1 MGEDVPHRLRRFELG
16 VGGDVGVGVQRKTR
30 RVVAQHGGHRFHVHA
45 VLQGHRCEGVTEIV
59 EPYLWQSCPRQYPEQ
74 HMQHAIWGDGVAVRR
89 WEYILTSYF
98 FLLRLENFYCISRDG
113 DVAIKVFLLSAAPP
127 PPSHLGGESLLDKSQ
142 AAPWHI

>member
-1 MGEDVPHRLRRFELG
+1 MCCLELG
-16 VGGDVGVGVQRKTR
+16 VGGDVGVSVQREAR
-30 RVVAQHGGHRFHVHA
+30 GVVAQHRGHRFHVHA
-45 VLQGHRCEGVTEIV
+45 VLQGHRREGVTEIV

>member
-1 MGEDVPHRLRRFELG
+1 M
-16 VGGDVGVGVQRKTR
+16 GVGVQREAC
-30 RVVAQHGGHRFHVHA
+30 RVVTEHTADGLDVHA
-45 VLQGHRCEGVTEIV
+45 VLERHGREGVAQVMESDAGQPCSFQHPL
-59 EPYLWQSCPRQYPEQ
+59 E

>member
-1 MGEDVPHRLRRFELG
+1 MG
-16 VGGDVGVGVQRKTR
+16 VGIQREGGVGV
-30 RVVAQHGGHRFHVHA
+30 AQDTGQGFGVHTAGESVGG
-45 VLQGHRCEGVTEIV
+45 EGMPQIV

>member
-1 MGEDVPHRLRRFELG
+1 MCCLELG
-16 VGGDVGVGVQRKTR
+16 VGGDMGVGIQREAR
-30 RVVAQHGGHRFHVHA
+30 RVVTQHTADGLAVQA
-45 VLQGHRCEGVTEIV
+45 VLKPHGCEGAQKTA
-59 EPYLWQSCPRQYPEQ
+59 EPSLWQSCPRQYPEQ

>member
-1 MGEDVPHRLRRFELG
+1 MG
-16 VGGDVGVGVQRKTR
+16 VGGNVGVSVQCEACGVVSEHT
-30 RVVAQHGGHRFHVHA
+30 ADRFHVHA
-45 VLQGHRCEGVTEIV
+45 VLQRHGCEGVPQIV

-142 AAPWHI
+142 VAPWHI

>member
-1 MGEDVPHRLRRFELG
+1 MRRLELC
-16 VGGDVGVGVQRKTR
+16 VGGHMGVGVQRETR
-30 RVVAQHGGHRFHVHA
+30 GVVTQHRGHGLHVHA
-45 VLQGHRCEGVTEIV
+45 VLERHRREGVPQIV

>member
-1 MGEDVPHRLRRFELG
+1 MS
-16 VGGDVGVGVQRKTR
+16 VGVQREACRKMPQHTR
-30 RVVAQHGGHRFHVHA
+30 YGLDVHS
-45 VLQGHRCEGVTEIV
+45 VLQSQRCEGVAQVVKT
-59 EPYLWQSCPRQYPEQ
+59 YLWQSCPRQYPEQ

>member
-1 MGEDVPHRLRRFELG
+1 MR
-16 VGGDVGVGVQRKTR
+16 VGVQRKPCR
-30 RVVAQHGGHRFHVHA
+30 KMPQHARYGFDIHT
-45 VLQGHRCEGVTEIV
+45 VLQCQRCEGVTQV
-59 EPYLWQSCPRQYPEQ
+59 MKTHLWQPCPLQDAVQ
-74 HMQHAIWGDGVAVRR
+74 HVQHAIWGDGVAVRR

>member
-1 MGEDVPHRLRRFELG
+1 M
-16 VGGDVGVGVQRKTR
+16 GVGVQRETR
-30 RVVAQHGGHRFHVHA
+30 GVVPEHTADGLDVHA
-45 VLQGHRCEGVTEIV
+45 VLQGHRREGVAQV
-59 EPYLWQSCPRQYPEQ
+59 MKADAWQPSPFQHSLQ
-74 HMQHAIWGDGVAVRR
+74 HMQDAIWGDGVAVRR

>member
-1 MGEDVPHRLRRFELG
+1 MGIGVQREGCIGVAQDAGQGFGVYTAGEG
-16 VGGDVGVGVQRKTR
+16 VGG
-30 RVVAQHGGHRFHVHA
+30 
-45 VLQGHRCEGVTEIV
+45 EGVPQIV

>member
-1 MGEDVPHRLRRFELG
+1 MP
-16 VGGDVGVGVQRKTR
+16 
-30 RVVAQHGGHRFHVHA
+30 QHARYGFDVHA
-45 VLQGHRCEGVTEIV
+45 VLQRHGCEGVPQIV

>member
-1 MGEDVPHRLRRFELG
+1 MS
-16 VGGDVGVGVQRKTR
+16 VGVQREACRKMPQHTR
-30 RVVAQHGGHRFHVHA
+30 YGLDVHA
-45 VLQGHRCEGVTEIV
+45 VLQCQRCEGVAQV
-59 EPYLWQSCPRQYPEQ
+59 MEPHLRQPCPRQYPEQ

>member
-1 MGEDVPHRLRRFELG
+1 MGI
-16 VGGDVGVGVQRKTR
+16 GVQREAR
-30 RVVAQHGGHRFHVHA
+30 RVVAEHTADRFHVHA
-45 VLQGHRCEGVTEIV
+45 VLERHRREGVTEIV
-59 EPYLWQSCPRQYPEQ
+59 ESDAGQPSPFQ
-74 HMQHAIWGDGVAVRR
+74 HPLEHVQDAVRGHGVAVRR

>member
-1 MGEDVPHRLRRFELG
+1 MR
-16 VGGDVGVGVQRKTR
+16 VGVQREACG
-30 RVVAQHGGHRFHVHA
+30 VVSEHTADRFHVHA
-45 VLQGHRCEGVTEIV
+45 VLQRHGREGVSEV
-59 EPYLWQSCPRQYPEQ
+59 VKPYPRQSRPFQHSLQ
-74 HMQHAIWGDGVAVRR
+74 HMQDAVRGHGVAVRR